1 MPRVSFFGGRV
12 GEIVL
17 GYVVLGVK
25 KRQKIKQKQ
34 KQKQKNK
41 QKKK

>member
-25 KRQKIKQKQ
+25 KRQKKIKKQKQ
-34 KQKQKNK
+34 NKNK
-41 QKKK
+41 NKKK